1 VLIERERDC
10 GEKSAQAICPRQN
23 GDVPWCHRVRN
34 NAYLLSRVYVT
45 PRGPRLIRLRGGFKL
60 DYQGRWKR
68 SRGGWAN
75 LRYA

>member
-1 VLIERERDC
+1 VKGIAAKNLRKRFVRVRT
-10 GEKSAQAICPRQN
+10 GMS
-23 GDVPWCHRVRN
+23 WCHRVRN

-60 DYQGRWKR
+60 DYLGRWKR